1 MIGAGDSGGDMPE
14 PALIGGRFEVLRRLG
29 SGGMGEVYEALDT
42 ALDRRVA
49 VKLIRSALLSDES
62 GARFAREA
70 RALARIDHPNVVT
83 VYEAGVQDDVPYL
96 VMELLEGVGLQQ
108 LLRERGPQD
117 EATVRAVAAGVCR
130 ALAAVHEAGMVRRD
144 VKPSNIQL
152 TRTGRVALHDFGIA
166 QQHDSTAVT
175 HTGIVVGTPAYLAPE
190 QIRGAPSGRQSDM
203 YALGSCVF
211 EMLTGAPPFAAE
223 SMHAL
228 MFRIAQ
234 EPAPRLHG
242 STGIPDD
249 LADLVEALLR
259 KDPASRP
266 DAQAVIA
273 LLHCPRTPTNWSRRP
288 SRGAARA
295 GRRVLRR
302 APRGRVRRLPGVGE
316 PSAAVEQEAREVPS
330 WHLPQPGQPLALSS
344 STRGHILRAMSP
356 EAAEA
361 RQREAVNLVLRGS
374 LEEAVQLL
382 SVVAEVWR
390 TIHGPDHPA
399 TLTCTY
405 WQGVCLARLGAA
417 GEAVTKFSTVSAAA
431 HRALTQQKLAR
442 RASGAEPH
450 PVDER

>member
-1 MIGAGDSGGDMPE
+1 MAE
-14 PALIGGRFEVLRRLG
+14 PTLIGGRFAVLRRLG
-29 SGGMGEVYEALDT
+29 AGGMGEVYEALDT

-49 VKLIRSALLSDES
+49 VKLIRSALLSEES

-130 ALAAVHEAGMVRRD
+130 ALAAVHEAGMVHRD

-166 QQHDSTAVT
+166 QQHDSTAIT
-175 HTGIVVGTPAYLAPE
+175 QSGLVVGTPAYMAPE
-190 QIRGAPSGRQSDM
+190 QVRGAPSGRQSDM
-203 YALGSCVF
+203 YALGSCVY
-211 EMLTGAPPFAAE
+211 EMLTGAPPFAAD
-223 SMHAL
+223 SMHAV

-234 EPAPRLHG
+234 EPAPPLHG
-242 STGIPDD
+242 SPGIPDD
-249 LADLVEALLR
+249 LADLVDALLR
-259 KDPASRP
+259 KDPADRP
-266 DAQAVIA
+266 DAQTVIA
-273 LLHCPRTPTNWSRRP
+273 LLRCPADADALV
-288 SRGAARA
+288 AAAVTGELRERA
-295 GRRVLRR
+295 LESFASPPEVVFDV
-302 APRGRVRRLPGVGE
+302 PPVTGE
-316 PSAAVEQEAREVPS
+316 PSAAAAREAPP
-330 WHLPQPGQPLALSS
+330 WQLPQPDQPLALSS
-344 STRGHILRAMSP
+344 GTRGQILRAMSP

-382 SVVAEVWR
+382 AVVAEVWR

-399 TLTCTY
+399 TLTCAY

-417 GEAVTKFSTVSAAA
+417 GEAVAKFSTVSAAS
-431 HRALTQQKLAR
+431 HRALTQQQLAR
-442 RASGAEPH
+442 LAPGAEPH
-450 PVDER
+450 PPDER

>member
-1 MIGAGDSGGDMPE
+1 MPE

-130 ALAAVHEAGMVRRD
+130 ALAAVHEAGMVHRD

-223 SMHAL
+223 SVHAL

-259 KDPASRP
+259 KDPAQRP

-273 LLHCPRTPTNWSRRP
+273 LLHCPADADELV
-288 SRGAARA
+288 AAAVTGELRERA
-295 GRRVLRR
+295 VESFA
-302 APRGRVRRLPGVGE
+302 APPEVVFDDFLVSGE

-330 WHLPQPGQPLALSS
+330 WHLPQPGRPLALSS

-442 RASGAEPH
+442 IASGAEPH

>member
-1 MIGAGDSGGDMPE
+1 MPE

-130 ALAAVHEAGMVRRD
+130 ALAAVHEAGMVHRD

-273 LLHCPRTPTNWSRRP
+273 LLHCPPDADELV
-288 SRGAARA
+288 AAAVTGELRERA
-295 GRRVLRR
+295 VESFA
-302 APRGRVRRLPGVGE
+302 APPEVVFDDFLVSGE

>member
-1 MIGAGDSGGDMPE
+1 MAE
-14 PALIGGRFEVLRRLG
+14 PSLIGGRFEVLRRLG
-29 SGGMGEVYEALDT
+29 AGGMGEVYEALDT

-49 VKLIRSALLSDES
+49 VKLIRSALLSEES

-130 ALAAVHEAGMVRRD
+130 ALAAVHEAGMVHRD

-152 TRTGRVALHDFGIA
+152 TRAGRVALHDFGIA
-166 QQHDSTAVT
+166 QQDDSTAVT
-175 HTGIVVGTPAYLAPE
+175 RTGLVIGTPAYLAPE
-190 QIRGAPSGRQSDM
+190 QVMGTPSGRQSDM
-203 YALGSCVF
+203 YALGSCVY
-211 EMLTGAPPFAAE
+211 EMLTGAPPFVAE
-223 SMHAL
+223 SVHAT

-242 STGIPDD
+242 GTGIPDD
-249 LADLVEALLR
+249 LADLVDALLR
-259 KDPASRP
+259 KDPAQRP
-266 DAQAVIA
+266 DAQTVIA
-273 LLHCPRTPTNWSRRP
+273 LLRCPADADALV
-288 SRGAARA
+288 AAAVTGELRERA
-295 GRRVLRR
+295 LESFASSPVAADIPPVSGR
-302 APRGRVRRLPGVGE
+302 
-316 PSAAVEQEAREVPS
+316 PSAAAAREAPP
-330 WHLPQPGQPLALSS
+330 WQLPQPDQPLALSS

-417 GEAVTKFSTVSAAA
+417 GEAVAKFSTVSAAS

-442 RASGAEPH
+442 LAPGAEPN
-450 PVDER
+450 PEDER